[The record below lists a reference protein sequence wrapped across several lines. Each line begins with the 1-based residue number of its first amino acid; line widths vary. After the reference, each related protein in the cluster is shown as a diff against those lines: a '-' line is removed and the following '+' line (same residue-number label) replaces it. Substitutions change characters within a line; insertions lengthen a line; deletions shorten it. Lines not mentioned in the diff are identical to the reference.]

1 MLHYCYLR
9 KGVVYVPTVA
19 KTVAGFYLGVDP
31 VAVVPVSH
39 TADLRRALQETIA
52 RGNPRVLTPTRRNF
66 PPPVT
71 LKYAGVKTLA
81 AFERGTLTW
90 DMEKNGKVYQI
101 KIGRKHPEGGWE
113 EDPDQIITLP
123 PGSGVDEVC
132 DRMVAILQAHAG

>member
-19 KTVAGFYLGVDP
+19 KTFAGFYLGMDP

-52 RGNPRVLTPTRRNF
+52 RGNPRVSTPSRGNF

-71 LKYAGVKTLA
+71 LKYAGVKSWA
-81 AFERGTLTW
+81 AFERSALNWTIVKKG
-90 DMEKNGKVYQI
+90 GAYHI
-101 KIGRKHPEGGWE
+101 KIGRRRREGGWE
-113 EDPDQIITLP
+113 DDPDQIITLP